1 MPDYRRGAPVRA
13 EDLNRTQ
20 RAAQT
25 ARLAGAAF
33 LSQDNGDNLVARDPR
48 RLSRRAVRQ
57 IFVQGM
63 QWRITAKKD
72 ESGSFIVSVGPG
84 IVAWG
89 AGVNFSNPG
98 EENLGA
104 LSAGESGRI
113 VWVTSAAPLPLV
125 HDPRW
130 PTGNAPDCGCR
141 DCDCRD
147 AEGDGAGSGGDSGAL
162 LLVPPDWSAPEG
174 ATDVREIG
182 YVEVAD
188 SGAVAVNQIQRDT
201 IVARAIVGRT
211 DPGGDKP
218 DEVPPCGHPL
228 NGQDDSHPISVG
240 PIASGGHSLD
250 EPGDGGFTP
259 ACADSDTAAA

>member
-1 MPDYRRGAPVRA
+1 MPAV
-13 EDLNRTQ
+13 LSKRTADWL
-20 RAAQT
+20 RSAM
-25 ARLAGAAF
+25 
-33 LSQDNGDNLVARDPR
+33 ARDSSRGFRPR
-48 RLSRRAVRQ
+48 RIAYPGS
-57 IFVQGM
+57 FVQGM
-63 QWRITAKKD
+63 QWRISATQSAASD
-72 ESGSFIVSVGPG
+72 ETSFLFSVGPG
-84 IVAWG
+84 VVAWG
-89 AGVNFSNPG
+89 AGVNYSHPG

-104 LSAGESGRI
+104 LSAGQAARI
-113 VWVTSAAPLPLV
+113 VWVTSAAPIPLV

-162 LLVPPDWSAPEG
+162 LFVSPDWTAPEG

-182 YVEVAD
+182 YVEVSD